1 MVQKWK
7 DRKWES
13 DRKVE
18 GYEREKERAVVK
30 VLKENILYNFETP
43 HAIINDQ
50 GTHFGNKLLETLMI
64 KYEAVHKISTSYHPQ
79 TNRQVKLA
87 NRERKQ
93 ISFWVY

>member
-1 MVQKWK
+1 M
-7 DRKWES
+7 
-13 DRKVE
+13 
-18 GYEREKERAVVK
+18 VK

-64 KYEAVHKISTSYHPQ
+64 KYEAVHKIPTSYHPQ